1 MADTDNLAVLVR
13 ALEVSVTGDTT
24 ELDQIFTD
32 DVVGWSPNLSVET
45 RDELADA
52 IDDRED
58 LLSDPEISVAVSE
71 IGPDRAVAEWTLAAI
86 HTGPLVLDDE
96 VQVEASNQ
104 TIMLAGATFAEFR
117 DGRISGF
124 RHYFDDAALLEQLL
138 LPG

>member
-1 MADTDNLAVLVR
+1 MADPDNLAVLVR
-13 ALEVSVTGDTT
+13 ALEVAVTGDVAD
-24 ELDQIFTD
+24 LDQIFTD
-32 DVVGWSPNLSVET
+32 DVVGWSPNLSITT

-58 LLSDPEISVAVSE
+58 ALSQAEIAVTASQL
-71 IGPDRAVAEWTLAAI
+71 GPDRAVAEWTLAAV
-86 HTGPLVLDDE
+86 HTDPLVLDDDAK
-96 VQVEASNQ
+96 VDPSNQ
-104 TIMLAGATFAEFR
+104 RIVLAGATFAEFR